1 MPVNTPY
8 SRDTTVLSDL
18 SLNGGNLRAAEAM
31 LSNVT
36 ASIVTASRVSS
47 NVSMLGNAIW
57 ASSFSAGGGQI
68 VGFSALSVLIPAHV
82 VQGSASSF
90 TVGVWSGLLLGDVII
105 TTVAAGDGAASSLS
119 SGLVPHS
126 HVTANGRYEFRYS
139 NVSTLA
145 QNQSAKSFNLVAI
158 RPF

>member
-1 MPVNTPY
+1 MPVGY
-8 SRDTTVLSDL
+8 LSDQTTVLSNL
-18 SLNGGNLRAAEAM
+18 SLTGGLLASDFSVSA
-31 LSNVT
+31 LSTSVL
-36 ASIVTASRVSS
+36 TASRVTSATS
-47 NVSMLGNAIW
+47 ILGNAIW

-68 VGFSALSVLIPAHV
+68 VGFSTLSVRIPAHV

-105 TTVAAGDGAASSLS
+105 TTVAASDGAASSLS

-139 NVSTLA
+139 NVSTLEQA
-145 QNQSAKSFNLVAI
+145 QSAKSFNLVAI